1 MQGDNNRLSYVWT
14 FSYRKISESKYDKT
28 LNYTLISLVNN
39 SQGIL
44 KKVLSRD
51 NLRKVF
57 IGINGVFS
65 VSRYLHI
72 GIADGFS
79 PLIDNL
85 NK

>member
-1 MQGDNNRLSYVWT
+1 MQGDNNLLSYVWT

-72 GIADGFS
+72 GTADGFS